1 MHEIL
6 KYKNSSFFYS
16 VNLKLQSVSFA
27 SVLPS
32 MFENLELQLLVELSS
47 VPRGCSEEYVLL
59 SVNAPVWMFT
69 ILHNHRF

>member
-6 KYKNSSFFYS
+6 KYKNSRVFYS

-47 VPRGCSEEYVLL
+47 VPRGCFEEYVLL
-59 SVNAPVWMFT
+59 SVNAPVRMFT